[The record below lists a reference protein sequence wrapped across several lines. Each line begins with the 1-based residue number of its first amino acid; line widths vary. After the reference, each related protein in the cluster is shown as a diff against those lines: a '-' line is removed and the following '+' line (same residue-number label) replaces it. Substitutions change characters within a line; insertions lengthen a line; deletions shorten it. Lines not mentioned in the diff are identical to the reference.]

1 MKITRKNLE
10 KLFATCKYSPERIGE
25 TLLKL
30 NGYKVTTYNFND
42 SVYVEHPKSTIE
54 KPIYLFV
61 KDR

>member
-10 KLFATCKYSPERIGE
+10 KLFVTCRYNPERIGE